1 MLIEVSASGNSQSRF
16 MDYFGHDMLIQP
28 ENEINRLQALRALG
42 VLDTAAESCFDEI
55 VRAAAL
61 VCKVPISLISLV
73 DEHRQWFKA
82 RVGLAAAQTPRDI
95 AFCAYTILSPDTM
108 LEVSD
113 ATKDQRFSENPL
125 VTGDPNI
132 RFYAGFPLSDVNG
145 FSLGTLCVIDREPR
159 VLDNWQREVLS
170 TLARQVMRL
179 LAARASARQLDVW
192 HDQKERLTMMEQVQE
207 SVTRFDLVVSGAAM
221 GIWETKFDPTCWESQ
236 ITNNL
241 PFYWSPRFAQ
251 MMGYDSSEFPPRLES
266 WLSALHPDD
275 RQPTLQS
282 IYAFLAQGLPYKV
295 DYRLKNK
302 NGEYRWYQSNGQAER
317 DAQGRPIRA
326 AGSMA
331 DITSRKRDQELLEK
345 RRAQLIDA
353 IANID
358 SGFAMYDENDHLIIA
373 NQRFATLY
381 GIELSSI
388 PPNTPFSQVLASLKS
403 SGVLHTIED
412 PDGWIRNQII
422 NHKDPGSDHEYHFS
436 KKLGAN
442 QRAPH
447 CR

>member
-1 MLIEVSASGNSQSRF
+1 
-16 MDYFGHDMLIQP
+16 
-28 ENEINRLQALRALG
+28 
-42 VLDTAAESCFDEI
+42 
-55 VRAAAL
+55 
-61 VCKVPISLISLV
+61 
-73 DEHRQWFKA
+73 
-82 RVGLAAAQTPRDI
+82 
-95 AFCAYTILSPDTM
+95 
-108 LEVSD
+108 
-113 ATKDQRFSENPL
+113 
-125 VTGDPNI
+125 
-132 RFYAGFPLSDVNG
+132 
-145 FSLGTLCVIDREPR
+145 
-159 VLDNWQREVLS
+159 
-170 TLARQVMRL
+170 
-179 LAARASARQLDVW
+179 
-192 HDQKERLTMMEQVQE
+192 
-207 SVTRFDLVVSGAAM
+207 
-221 GIWETKFDPTCWESQ
+221 
-236 ITNNL
+236 
-241 PFYWSPRFAQ
+241 

>member
-1 MLIEVSASGNSQSRF
+1 

-221 GIWETKFDPTCWESQ
+221 
-236 ITNNL
+236 
-241 PFYWSPRFAQ
+241 
-251 MMGYDSSEFPPRLES
+251 
-266 WLSALHPDD
+266 
-275 RQPTLQS
+275 
-282 IYAFLAQGLPYKV
+282 
-295 DYRLKNK
+295 
-302 NGEYRWYQSNGQAER
+302 
-317 DAQGRPIRA
+317 
-326 AGSMA
+326 
-331 DITSRKRDQELLEK
+331 
-345 RRAQLIDA
+345 
-353 IANID
+353 
-358 SGFAMYDENDHLIIA
+358 
-373 NQRFATLY
+373 
-381 GIELSSI
+381 
-388 PPNTPFSQVLASLKS
+388 
-403 SGVLHTIED
+403 
-412 PDGWIRNQII
+412 
-422 NHKDPGSDHEYHFS
+422 
-436 KKLGAN
+436 
-442 QRAPH
+442 
-447 CR
+447 